1 MAPAAASRHAP
12 YPAAPASRPE
22 ADSEAIVSLDIA
34 RSIAVSSLMVT
45 QVQISVTSSNISNAD
60 TTGYTVKT
68 ASQTSEV
75 TGGVGTG
82 TSVTG
87 ITSNIDKLLM
97 KSLIQAISGLGAADT
112 TNNMLERLQA
122 LYGSTSDDDGAGTSL
137 ANSIAAFETAISSLA
152 ATPGSASLQANAV
165 TALDSLASQLRETSS
180 GIQDLRSDADQSI
193 ASAVE
198 DVNEQ
203 LDAIADLNAQIKQ
216 AAASNQPTGDLE
228 DQRNTALQEIA
239 NRMNVSYFISSSGDM
254 QIYTASGQSLLDSSV
269 HKLTY
274 SPAST
279 VTASTSYSATPPSGF
294 SGILVNGTDVTAQIG
309 SGSIGALITLRDSTL
324 PAAQSQLDQLAT
336 TLADSLNAVAN
347 LGTALPPP
355 QTLTGTTAVSASTAL
370 SATGTVRIA
379 VADKTGALV
388 NYADLDLSSYATVGD
403 LVTAINGISGLS
415 ASIDSSG
422 HVVIAAGSSSN
433 GVSIGNM
440 TASVGS
446 DGAGLSDWLGL
457 NDLVSATGASDFKVR
472 AAILADPSKLQTSS
486 LDSSTTPT
494 TGSTVLSSG
503 SATIVD
509 KLSSALTGSTSFS
522 AVGGLGATTGSFAD
536 YASALISKVATQASA
551 AGDAY
556 TAKQTTQSTLAS
568 AMSSQSGVNLDE
580 ETAKLSTLQNQY
592 AAASQLIQA
601 INAMFNALITA
612 VQSAS

>member
-1 MAPAAASRHAP
+1 M
-12 YPAAPASRPE
+12 
-22 ADSEAIVSLDIA
+22 SLDIA

-75 TGGVGTG
+75 TSGVGTG

-87 ITSNIDKLLM
+87 ITSNVDKLLM
-97 KSLIQAISGLGAADT
+97 KSLVQAISGLGAADS
-112 TNNMLERLQA
+112 TNSMLERLQA
-122 LYGSTSDDDGAGTSL
+122 LYGSTSDDDGSGTSL
-137 ANSIAAFETAISSLA
+137 ANSIAAFETAIASLA

-165 TALDSLASQLRETSS
+165 SALDSLASQLRETSS

-193 ASAVE
+193 ASAVD

-203 LDAIADLNAQIKQ
+203 LNAIASLNAQIKQ

-239 NRMNVSYFISSSGDM
+239 SRINVSYFISSSGDM
-254 QIYTASGQSLLDSSV
+254 QIYTSSGQALLDSSV
-269 HKLTY
+269 HELSYTT
-274 SPAST
+274 AST
-279 VTASTSYSATPPSGF
+279 VAASTTYSTTPPSGF
-294 SGILVNGTDVTAQIG
+294 SGILVNGTDITSQIS
-309 SGSIGALITLRDSTL
+309 SGSVGALITLRDTTL
-324 PAAQSQLDQLAT
+324 PAAQAQLDQLAT
-336 TLADSLNAVAN
+336 TLADSLNAVSN
-347 LGTALPPP
+347 LGTSLPPP
-355 QTLTGTTAVSASTAL
+355 QTLTGTTAVTSSTAL
-370 SATGTVRIA
+370 SATGSVRVA
-379 VADKTGALV
+379 VTDQSGALAS
-388 NYADLDLSSYATVGD
+388 YADLDLASYTTVGA

-422 HVVIAAGSSSN
+422 HVVIAASSSSN

-446 DGAGLSDWLGL
+446 DGASLSDWLGL
-457 NDLVSATGASDFKVR
+457 NDLVTATGASDFKLS

-486 LDSSTTPT
+486 LDSAATLT
-494 TGSTVLSSG
+494 TGGTVLSSG

-509 KLSSALTGSTSFS
+509 KLSSALTGSSSFA
-522 AVGGLGATTGSFAD
+522 AVGGLGSTTGSLAD
-536 YASALISKVATQASA
+536 YASALIAKVAAQASA

-556 TAKQTTQSTLAS
+556 TAKQTTRSTLAS
-568 AMSSQSGVNLDE
+568 AMASQSGVNLDE

-601 INAMFNALITA
+601 VNAMFDALISA
-612 VQSAS
+612 VQSAG